1 MIVFV
6 LIFTDITIFPRNPDP
21 QFKEVMGWKHY
32 LGSSMC
38 KGSGEKYIKCHETNT
53 YSENDIFTKSSHS
66 FKIHHFYIH
75 WYFGLPQSI
84 ELDIGMITHKFGKSV
99 ELNLNRTLDYH
110 IWIMDPRMQVFSQI
124 PETFPRARIDL
135 LQNKTTTVF
144 LKVNVGA
151 HSIDFIL
158 RSHRISNSLYCKK

>member
-1 MIVFV
+1 
-6 LIFTDITIFPRNPDP
+6 
-21 QFKEVMGWKHY
+21 
-32 LGSSMC
+32 MC

-53 YSENDIFTKSSHS
+53 YSENDIFTKLSHS

-158 RSHRISNSLYCKK
+158 RSDRISILYIVIKSKEFCWCTPSLQDKMACSEFKTHIIFHAGHQT

>member
-1 MIVFV
+1 MIVFF

-53 YSENDIFTKSSHS
+53 YSENDIFTKLSHS

-75 WYFGLPQSI
+75 WYFGLPQTI
-84 ELDIGMITHKFGKSV
+84 ELDIGMITHKFTKSMSLD
-99 ELNLNRTLDYH
+99 LNNSQNYH
-110 IWIMDPRMQVFSQI
+110 IWIIDPKIQIFSQI
-124 PETFPRARIDL
+124 PETFPRTRIDL
-135 LQNKTTTVF
+135 FLNKTTTVF
-144 LKVNVGA
+144 LKV
-151 HSIDFIL
+151 D
-158 RSHRISNSLYCKK
+158 ISALKAPII